1 MSTAPVKKEVSL
13 PFLPK
18 NVEDLVLWRKPTNSG
33 AILGGATAAY
43 LAYVYNPFNGFTI
56 LSYLISVVSMA
67 LFLWSHLGHFVSRSG
82 PPVPEF
88 LVKGVTQEQARQA
101 ADAALPVINKALGY
115 VGVLASG
122 KDLKTSALVVVGS
135 YTAGRIF
142 AFASPF
148 TLAFVV
154 VVLGFSLPKVYEAKQ
169 EEVDKLLALVKA
181 KVNEGVT
188 AFNNNVLSKI
198 PKAQAPPAK
207 KVE

>member
-1 MSTAPVKKEVSL
+1 MSTAPVKKPVNL

-18 NVEDLVLWRKPTNSG
+18 DVEDLVLWRKPKEAG
-33 AILGGATAAY
+33 AIFGGATAAY

-56 LSYLISVVSMA
+56 VSYLLSIISLA

-88 LVKGVTQEQARQA
+88 LVKGVTQEQARQV
-101 ADAALPVINKALGY
+101 ADAALPVVNKALGY

-122 KDLKTSALVVVGS
+122 KDLKTSSLVVVGS

-142 AFASPF
+142 ALASPF
-148 TLAFVV
+148 TLAYVV
-154 VVLGFSLPKVYEAKQ
+154 VVLAFVLPKAYEAKQ
-169 EEVDKLLALVKA
+169 DEVDKVLAVVKA
-181 KVNEGVT
+181 KVDEAVT

-198 PKAQAPPAK
+198 PKAQPPAPK
-207 KVE
+207 KVD